1 MFIMNDEVIIISRS
15 NNKFYVIVK
24 DGIELSLRV
33 TFYVPFIIVSNEPRI
48 GLVPTINAQVT
59 LIDIGPC
66 ISSKNDTPSH
76 SKECGY

>member
-33 TFYVPFIIVSNEPRI
+33 TFYVSHYCFKRTENRLGSN
-48 GLVPTINAQVT
+48 
-59 LIDIGPC
+59 
-66 ISSKNDTPSH
+66 H
-76 SKECGY
+76 